1 MVLEGSFSSTAYICN
16 GKRRVQARRYPSRGL
31 QISRQQGSIG
41 MSLKFQRPTVQ
52 LIIYHNNTKQDLF
65 LGKPLGLLALLDEH
79 SNFPQATDVSLVT
92 KFNDAFRKKKA
103 IFIPSKGSA
112 SMTFS
117 IQHYAGKA
125 STACPL

>member
-1 MVLEGSFSSTAYICN
+1 M
-16 GKRRVQARRYPSRGL
+16 
-31 QISRQQGSIG
+31 
-41 MSLKFQRPTVQ
+41 
-52 LIIYHNNTKQDLF
+52 
-65 LGKPLGLLALLDEH
+65 LDEH

-125 STACPL
+125 SILLTIDRGYNVTLLLKNDFL